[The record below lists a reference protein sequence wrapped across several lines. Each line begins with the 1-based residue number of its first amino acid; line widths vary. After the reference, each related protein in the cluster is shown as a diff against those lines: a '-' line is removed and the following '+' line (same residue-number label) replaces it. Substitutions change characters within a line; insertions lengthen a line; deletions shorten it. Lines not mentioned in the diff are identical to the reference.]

1 MRATPPDAP
10 TPAPRPQLKPRSVV
24 LYALGLVAAAACL
37 YWTFRDVDLTR
48 AWGSIALLGPAVLLV
63 PLPYV
68 LSAAMDGVAWSRLLA
83 LLQRRVSPLQL
94 LSFRLS
100 ADALLVSLPGGA
112 LFAETLKPMLLKS
125 RCGVPLNE
133 SVSVIAARKCF
144 IVLAHGLYVGLGVV
158 LGWDF
163 LVHNSQRVLGIS
175 GLPQLGLGAALALMA
190 IASVSAWVIGGGA
203 LAGRLGGLL
212 ERLPG
217 QGLKRWLEERKAG
230 FEQADGHLG
239 QLLAPRRSV
248 LPSLLY
254 IGMWVAD
261 ATESF
266 VLLRLLGFEIGFG
279 EALAIEAIMSVLKV
293 LVFFVPAGLGVQDAG
308 YAAFIGGVAG
318 PGSLHLAAAF
328 VMVKRAREVLLIGVG
343 YGLLFFQRKA
353 GALETVPT
361 ATS

>member
-1 MRATPPDAP
+1 VA
-10 TPAPRPQLKPRSVV
+10 
-24 LYALGLVAAAACL
+24 LYTVGLLAAAACL
-37 YWTFRDVDLTR
+37 YWTFREVDFTR
-48 AWGSIALLGPAVLLV
+48 AWGAVALLGPTVLLI

-68 LSAAMDGVAWSRLLA
+68 LSAAIDGVAWSRILA
-83 LLQRRVSPLQL
+83 VLDRRVASLRL

-144 IVLAHGLYVGLGVV
+144 IVFAHGLYIGLGVV
-158 LGWDF
+158 LGWNF
-163 LVHNSQRVLGIS
+163 LVTNSQRVLGIS
-175 GLPQLGLGAALALMA
+175 GLPQLATGAALALMA
-190 IASVSAWVIGGGA
+190 LACVSSWIIGGGA
-203 LAGRLGGLL
+203 LAGRLGRFL

-217 QGLKRWLEERKAG
+217 RGLKRWLEERKAG

-239 QLLAPRRSV
+239 RMLAPRKAV
-248 LPSLLY
+248 LPAILY
-254 IGMWVAD
+254 VGMWVAD
-261 ATESF
+261 AAETF
-266 VLLRLLGFEIGFG
+266 LLLRLLGFDIGIG
-279 EALAIEAIMSVLKV
+279 EALAIEGIMSVLKV

-328 VMVKRAREVLLIGVG
+328 VMLKRAREVLLIGVG
-343 YGLLFFQRKA
+343 YGLLFFQRKTRE
-353 GALETVPT
+353 LETVPT
-361 ATS
+361 PTP